1 MCIWWPSPVS
11 YTEQPEQIKLPNPVY
26 QPWVSCKPQFNIF
39 NSDSPFK
46 NTTTWGM
53 WFSGQGIF
61 WFLEVVCTGKKLN
74 FTQRLLSLNEM
85 KGRSTLAK
93 NTITPKQHMT
103 QWKQKMDM
111 LEVTE
116 IIQQFCLCPSIVLLM
131 ILVKMKSFV
140 FCLIM
145 F

>member
-1 MCIWWPSPVS
+1 
-11 YTEQPEQIKLPNPVY
+11 
-26 QPWVSCKPQFNIF
+26 
-39 NSDSPFK
+39 
-46 NTTTWGM
+46 M